1 MVKETL
7 FYDRLGVKPD
17 ATESEIKKAFYKLA
31 QKWHPDKITD
41 PAEKPVAEEK
51 FKEINE
57 AYEVLSDK
65 NKRETYDRYGKEG
78 LSESGFHAGDPFDIF
93 GSFFGHPGGRYQR
106 GPQRTED
113 IKHPIGVTLS
123 DLYNGI
129 KKKMRVSR
137 NVICTDCK
145 GSGSKREG
153 AVTKCSGCD
162 GQGIRIEIT
171 AHGNM
176 RLQRQTT
183 CPICKGRGEVIPP
196 GDQCDKCKGQKV
208 VRESK
213 ELEVEIERGMKWGE
227 AISFYGESDQA
238 PDCMAGDLIFV
249 LKPKEMTDKD
259 LSAYER
265 KGDDLLIKKD
275 ISFAEALTG
284 TTFLLKNLKGKEM
297 ALSYPDPISPGDVLC
312 VPKQGMPVHG
322 KVKSKGDLYV
332 QFNVVFPEKIT
343 NQQKKV
349 IEKAFDKKTISIPH
363 GVSALPLQK
372 MKPKQQQKFERRQE
386 EEDQQQTTGVQ
397 CAQQ

>member
-1 MVKETL
+1 MLV
-7 FYDRLGVKPD
+7 
-17 ATESEIKKAFYKLA
+17 I
-31 QKWHPDKITD
+31 
-41 PAEKPVAEEK
+41 
-51 FKEINE
+51 
-57 AYEVLSDK
+57 LSIS
-65 NKRETYDRYGKEG
+65 
-78 LSESGFHAGDPFDIF
+78 LVV
-93 GSFFGHPGGRYQR
+93 FFGQPGGRNRQ

-123 DLYNGI
+123 ELYKGN

-162 GQGIRIEIT
+162 GQGIRIEVT

-183 CPICKGRGEVIPP
+183 CPVCKGKGEVIPP

-213 ELEVEIERGMKWGE
+213 EIEVDIERGMKWGE

-238 PDCMAGDLIFV
+238 PDCMAGDLIFI
-249 LKPKEMTDKD
+249 LKPKEMADKD
-259 LSAYER
+259 LSLYER
-265 KGDDLLIKKD
+265 KGDDLFIKKD

-284 TTFLLKNLKGKEM
+284 TIFVLKNLKGKEY
-297 ALSYPDPISPGDVLC
+297 ALNYPDPISPGDILC

-322 KVKSKGDLYV
+322 KIKTKGDLYI
-332 QFNVVFPEKIT
+332 QFNVVFPDKIT
-343 NQQKKV
+343 KQQKQI
-349 IEKAFDKKTISIPH
+349 IEKAFDKKSITIPH
-363 GVSALPLQK
+363 GVSTLPLQK

-386 EEDQQQTTGVQ
+386 EEEQQTTGVQ

>member
-1 MVKETL
+1 MVKETV
-7 FYDRLGVKPD
+7 FYDRLGVKTD

-41 PAEKPVAEEK
+41 PTEKPEAEEK

-78 LSESGFHAGDPFDIF
+78 LSETGFHAGDPFDIF
-93 GSFFGHPGGRYQR
+93 GSFFGNPGGRYRQ

-113 IKHPIGVTLS
+113 IKHQIGVTLS
-123 DLYNGI
+123 ELYKGI

-153 AVTKCSGCD
+153 AVTKCTGCD
-162 GQGIRIEIT
+162 GQGIRIEVT

-183 CPICKGRGEVIPP
+183 CSACKGRGEIIPP

-208 VRESK
+208 NRETK

-238 PDCMAGDLIFV
+238 PDCMAGDLIFI

-259 LSAYER
+259 LALYER
-265 KGDDLLIKKD
+265 KGDDLFIKKD

-284 TTFLLKNLKGKEM
+284 TTFILKNLKGKEM
-297 ALSYPDPISPGDVLC
+297 ALSYADPISPGDILC
-312 VPKQGMPVHG
+312 VPK
-322 KVKSKGDLYV
+322 KRNASTWKSK
-332 QFNVVFPEKIT
+332 NKRR
-343 NQQKKV
+343 
-349 IEKAFDKKTISIPH
+349 
-363 GVSALPLQK
+363 PLH
-372 MKPKQQQKFERRQE
+372 PI
-386 EEDQQQTTGVQ
+386 Q
-397 CAQQ
+397 CRLS